1 MSKIIIKNIV
11 LLCILIII
19 IYLIFFN
26 TYENFTISDTSSSS
40 PTPVIPSPIP
50 VIPNPIPVIPN
61 PMPIIPS
68 PMPNLIPNPIPIIPT
83 PIPIIPTPMP
93 NLIQNPTIDLSN
105 ITLNSVNN
113 KILSKIDLTKSINV
127 KIIQT
132 KKNMSYILFDP
143 NNINNNLLN
152 IIKNKST
159 GLIAINN
166 NIPIIINDMEILL
179 LPFLDPHYNNLEINK
194 TNMLINVFSLDQHNL
209 TETNYGII
217 TCNIENHLIKNDWNN
232 MGKNIE
238 TIKIPASRLILIT
251 ANQQSDTNNYYYITL
266 K

>member
-40 PTPVIPSPIP
+40 PTPVIPIPSPIP

-68 PMPNLIPNPIPIIPT
+68 
-83 PIPIIPTPMP
+83 PMP